1 MRGRTGLFL
10 SAGIAVAGVLGWS
23 AASPSYPQTPQG
35 QVSPT
40 RSAPEAAAPPSAG
53 NVPAPSSAATSNARA
68 IGSATSGDRST
79 PRSSQEIPLKRFEP
93 LAAYPFTTQA
103 AVRGVLWGAE
113 WLHRRHQTHGRFLYG
128 FNPAL
133 REPLEG
139 DDDLAQARAAMAL
152 AQAARFCGEEKYTVA
167 AGQTI
172 LTLLAAAPVDA
183 KDAQLRIPRA
193 PSDVCNRVGFA
204 ASVILA
210 IHALPSVE
218 GRLLD
223 EAERLALF
231 LRRQARPDGSIHY
244 IDDPAGDPL
253 RQDPHG
259 EYEHPGWALWAVASS
274 HRHRP
279 SSEKQELIRRGLRH
293 YRARFR
299 ANPHPLLAASLILA
313 ASEWFAQTREAEA
326 ATAACEAADWLCT
339 LQIPVTDPRLPQWAG
354 GFRQFR
360 DGRLVEAPSGPETG
374 LLVLALSAACQVTR
388 QIPDRDRFVRYA
400 TAVVDATRYLT
411 GLQYTEANTR
421 HFDNAFRMHMLIG
434 AFHLSPRDGNIRL
447 DATSH
452 ALLGL
457 LRFLD
462 SGAER

>member
-1 MRGRTGLFL
+1 MLCRTGLFL
-10 SAGIAVAGVLGWS
+10 SAGVIVAAVLGWS
-23 AASPSYPQTPQG
+23 AASPNHPQNPVG

-40 RSAPEAAAPPSAG
+40 GPTPAVRSASSSDPLSRRSSSESG
-53 NVPAPSSAATSNARA
+53 NVGAVS
-68 IGSATSGDRST
+68 SATSGDRATS
-79 PRSSQEIPLKRFEP
+79 RSVQEIPLKRFEP
-93 LAAYPFTTQA
+93 LAAYPFVTQA
-103 AVRGVLWGAE
+103 AVRGVLSGAD

-133 REPLEG
+133 REQLEG
-139 DDDLAQARAAMAL
+139 DDDLVQARAAMAL
-152 AQAARFCGEEKYTVA
+152 ALTARFCGEEKYAIA

-183 KDAQLRIPRA
+183 QDAQVRIPRA

-204 ASVILA
+204 ANVILA
-210 IHALPSVE
+210 IHALPAAE
-218 GRLLD
+218 GQLLD

-244 IDDPAGDPL
+244 IDDPVGDPL

-274 HRHRP
+274 YRPRP
-279 SSEKQELIRRGLRH
+279 SSEKQELIRRGLRY

-299 ANPHPLLAASLILA
+299 AAPHPLRAASLILA
-313 ASEWFAQTREAEA
+313 ASEWFAQTQEAEA
-326 ATAACEAADWLCT
+326 ATAVCEAADWLCT

-360 DGRLVEAPSGPETG
+360 DGRTVEVPSGPETG
-374 LLVLALSAACQVTR
+374 LLVLSLSAACQVTR
-388 QIPDRDRFVRYA
+388 QIPDRDRFGRYA
-400 TAVVDATRYLT
+400 TTVVDASRYLV

-421 HFDNAFRMHMLIG
+421 HFDNAFRAQMLIG
-434 AFHLSPRDGNIRL
+434 AFHLTPRDGNIRL

-452 ALLGL
+452 SVLGL

>member
-1 MRGRTGLFL
+1 MRRRTGLFL
-10 SAGIAVAGVLGWS
+10 SAGMAEGGILGWS
-23 AASPSYPQTPQG
+23 AAYPSYPQHPQG
-35 QVSPT
+35 QVAPT
-40 RSAPEAAAPPSAG
+40 RPAPKEAAPPAVGDVPTRPSAASGSAG
-53 NVPAPSSAATSNARA
+53 SL
-68 IGSATSGDRST
+68 GSATSGNRVTS
-79 PRSSQEIPLKRFEP
+79 RSSQDIPLKRFDP
-93 LAAYPFTTQA
+93 LVAYPFTTQA

-133 REPLEG
+133 REPIEG

-152 AQAARFCGEEKYTVA
+152 ALAARFCGEEKYA
-167 AGQTI
+167 IGAGQTI
-172 LTLLAAAPVDA
+172 LTLLAAAPVDTQ
-183 KDAQLRIPRA
+183 DTQVRIPRA

-231 LRRQARPDGSIHY
+231 LRRQSRPDGSIHY

-253 RQDPHG
+253 RQYPHG

-274 HRHRP
+274 YRYRP

-313 ASEWFAQTREAEA
+313 ASEWFIQTQEAEA
-326 ATAACEAADWLCT
+326 ATAVCEAADWLCT

-360 DGRLVEAPSGPETG
+360 DGRLVETPSGPETG

-388 QIPDRDRFVRYA
+388 QIPDRDRFGRYA
-400 TAVVDATRYLT
+400 TAVVDATRYLA

-421 HFDNAFRMHMLIG
+421 HFDNAFRAHMLIG

-447 DATSH
+447 DATAH